1 LDHLIFDDSNLPFDG
16 AQGGELVE
24 PFRISANFIRSGEFR
39 ISGLSGL
46 GQIMIKKLEE
56 HLQRDFKSN
65 YVIYWNNLSRLT
77 NMLIISNFSL
87 FFLTELV
94 TRDRYYYT
102 HLSLGFLLI
111 VHIALILP
119 LGLLGRIW
127 FYRLCL
133 LLEFVSIYFF
143 VVSIWYW
150 VVTNI
155 S

>member
-1 LDHLIFDDSNLPFDG
+1 MF
-16 AQGGELVE
+16 
-24 PFRISANFIRSGEFR
+24 
-39 ISGLSGL
+39 
-46 GQIMIKKLEE
+46 KKIEK
-56 HLQRDFKSN
+56 HLQRDFRNN

-102 HLSLGFLLI
+102 HLSLGFLFI
-111 VHIALILP
+111 VHIVLILP
-119 LGLLGRIW
+119 LGVLDRLW
-127 FYRLCL
+127 FYCLSL
-133 LLEFVSIYFF
+133 LLEFISIYFF

-155 S
+155 R

>member
-1 LDHLIFDDSNLPFDG
+1 
-16 AQGGELVE
+16 
-24 PFRISANFIRSGEFR
+24 
-39 ISGLSGL
+39 
-46 GQIMIKKLEE
+46 MIKNIGQ
-56 HLQRDFKSN
+56 HLQHDFKSN

-119 LGLLGRIW
+119 LGLLNRLW
-127 FYRLCL
+127 FYCLFL
-133 LLEFVSIYFF
+133 LLEFISIYFF

-150 VVTNI
+150 VATNI
-155 S
+155 K

>member
-1 LDHLIFDDSNLPFDG
+1 
-16 AQGGELVE
+16 
-24 PFRISANFIRSGEFR
+24 
-39 ISGLSGL
+39 
-46 GQIMIKKLEE
+46 MIKNIGQ
-56 HLQRDFKSN
+56 HLQHDFKSN

-127 FYRLCL
+127 FYSLCL

-143 VVSIWYW
+143 VVSVWYW

>member
-1 LDHLIFDDSNLPFDG
+1 MQNQKF
-16 AQGGELVE
+16 
-24 PFRISANFIRSGEFR
+24 SGKIWR
-39 ISGLSGL
+39 DTQVNSRGYLNMKKI
-46 GQIMIKKLEE
+46 QKLEA

-65 YVIYWNNLSRLT
+65 YGTYWNNLSRLT

-102 HLSLGFLLI
+102 HLSLGFLFI
-111 VHIALILP
+111 VHIALIVP
-119 LGLLGRIW
+119 LGLLDRIW
-127 FYRLCL
+127 YYRLCL
-133 LLEFVSIYFF
+133 LLEFGSIYFF

-155 S
+155 K

>member
-1 LDHLIFDDSNLPFDG
+1 
-16 AQGGELVE
+16 
-24 PFRISANFIRSGEFR
+24 
-39 ISGLSGL
+39 
-46 GQIMIKKLEE
+46 MIKKLEA
-56 HLQRDFKSN
+56 HLRHDFKSN

-102 HLSLGFLLI
+102 HLSLGLLLI
-111 VHIALILP
+111 VHVVLFLP
-119 LGLLGRIW
+119 LGLLDRIW
-127 FYRLCL
+127 YYRLCL
-133 LLEFVSIYFF
+133 VLEFGSIYFF

-155 S
+155 N

>member
-1 LDHLIFDDSNLPFDG
+1 
-16 AQGGELVE
+16 
-24 PFRISANFIRSGEFR
+24 
-39 ISGLSGL
+39 
-46 GQIMIKKLEE
+46 MIKKLEA

-65 YVIYWNNLSRLT
+65 YMTYWNNLSRLT

-102 HLSLGFLLI
+102 HLSLGFLFI

-119 LGLLGRIW
+119 LGLLDRIW
-127 FYRLCL
+127 YYRLCL
-133 LLEFVSIYFF
+133 LLEFGSLYFF

-155 S
+155 K

>member
-1 LDHLIFDDSNLPFDG
+1 
-16 AQGGELVE
+16 
-24 PFRISANFIRSGEFR
+24 
-39 ISGLSGL
+39 
-46 GQIMIKKLEE
+46 MIKKLEA
-56 HLQRDFKSN
+56 HLQHDFKSN
-65 YVIYWNNLSRLT
+65 YVTYWNNLSRLT

-102 HLSLGFLLI
+102 HLSLGSLFI

-119 LGLLGRIW
+119 LGLLDRIW
-127 FYRLCL
+127 YYRLCL
-133 LLEFVSIYFF
+133 LLEFGSLYFF

-155 S
+155 K

>member
-1 LDHLIFDDSNLPFDG
+1 
-16 AQGGELVE
+16 
-24 PFRISANFIRSGEFR
+24 
-39 ISGLSGL
+39 
-46 GQIMIKKLEE
+46 MIKELDQ
-56 HLQRDFKSN
+56 HLRRDFKTH
-65 YVIYWNNLSRLT
+65 YVTYVNNLSRLT

-102 HLSLGFLLI
+102 HLSLGFLFI

-119 LGLLGRIW
+119 LGVLDRLW
-127 FYRLCL
+127 FYCLCL
-133 LLEFVSIYFF
+133 LLEFISIYFF

-155 S
+155 R